1 MGMSGVIPLV
11 MAGLA
16 WCAISSAEIVTNL
29 APGQSV
35 DLGSYLDPSGKA
47 ILIGDK
53 LFDDFF
59 YSAGGTT
66 TNLLPAGAIT
76 LSALSNSV
84 GFGLSF
90 GAPFN
95 TTNNVLKDFIIKYS
109 VTVTNAPFLI
119 SDIHMT
125 YNGTIISGGYNS
137 VTETAFDAA
146 GFGVNVLGQID
157 VHNPPPQL
165 QASLV
170 FAQAQAKIFV
180 EKDILLGGSNP
191 GDSSSISIINQTF
204 SQIPEPSSIMLAITG
219 LAGLWLVRRFS
230 RKASDC
236 SRW

>member
-1 MGMSGVIPLV
+1 MERRGAVILV

-16 WCAISSAEIVTNL
+16 WCSVSTAEIVTNL
-29 APGQSV
+29 NPGQSV

-59 YSAGGTT
+59 YVASDSSGST

-90 GAPFN
+90 GAPFH
-95 TTNNVLKDFIIKYS
+95 TTNNFLKDFIIKYS

-119 SDIHMT
+119 SDLHLS
-125 YNGTIISGGYNS
+125 YNGSVIGGGYNI
-137 VTETAFDAA
+137 VTETAYDSL

-157 VHNPPPQL
+157 VHNPPPL
-165 QASLV
+165 LSTNLV
-170 FAQAQAKIFV
+170 FNTAQAKLFI
-180 EKDILLGGSNP
+180 EKDIQLGGAGP

-204 SQIPEPSSIMLAITG
+204 SQVPVPEPSSITLAIAG
-219 LAGLWLVRRFS
+219 LAGLLIWRRRTHS
-230 RKASDC
+230 
-236 SRW
+236 